1 MPDLFNRQI
10 SSVLKEKVSSVDQD
24 LASII
29 LGSCIRA
36 AREIGDLAH
45 VVPKERTDLK
55 QGIAEIVHEIH
66 SSLVEKITN
75 EFPDLKVDMERKL
88 AKYGRLV

>member
-1 MPDLFNRQI
+1 M
-10 SSVLKEKVSSVDQD
+10 DQD

-29 LGSCIRA
+29 AGSCIRA

-45 VVPKERTDLK
+45 VIPKERTDLK
-55 QGIAEIVHEIH
+55 QSVATIVHEIH
-66 SSLVEKITN
+66 SCLIDELTS
-75 EFPDLKVDMERKL
+75 EFPELKADMERKL